1 MAETTT
7 VDPAAPPAP
16 APALTP
22 APSDWRAGLT
32 GDFAPLAQE
41 KTLEKYQ
48 GKDWSEAGPHLAKAL
63 VEATKLIGAKAPALV
78 VPGEGATPEQV
89 TAYRK
94 ATGVPDA
101 PDGYSI
107 SWPEFPP
114 GEALDKAAQTAGL
127 TRRHQIGAPTHI
139 APAFETPGPPHLD
152 VQALATLY
160 GQHVNPLHH
169 RYRREAEAASQELRR
184 DWGATYDANLGRANR
199 AIWQYGGDALVDL
212 FAQNG
217 MGRHPLVIRSFAKI
231 GDDLV
236 EHGAMAGDTVGR
248 VTPEEA
254 QERMKTL
261 QADLLKVPHG
271 SDQAKALIDQII
283 QYTKIAQGAR

>member
-1 MAETTT
+1 MTRQDIKGLVLAFAEAGRRVKKAGFDGVEFLAGHGELINQFLSPYYNRRTDEYGGSFENRLRFLMEIIAETKKM
-7 VDPAAPPAP
+7 V
-16 APALTP
+16 
-22 APSDWRAGLT
+22 
-32 GDFAPLAQE
+32 
-41 KTLEKYQ
+41 
-48 GKDWSEAGPHLAKAL
+48 
-63 VEATKLIGAKAPALV
+63 GAKAPALV

-89 TAYRK
+89 AAYRK

-114 GEALDKAAQTAGL
+114 GEDLDEAARGAWL
-127 TRRHQIGAPTHI
+127 TRMHQIGAPTHI
-139 APAFETPGPPHLD
+139 
-152 VQALATLY
+152 VQAFATLY
-160 GQHVNPLHH
+160 GQHVNTLHNG
-169 RYRREAEAASQELRR
+169 YRREAEAAGQELRR
-184 DWGATYDANLGRANR
+184 DWGPNYDANLGRANR
-199 AIWQYGGDALVDL
+199 AIQQYGGDALVDKY
-212 FAQNG
+212 ARDGNG
-217 MGRHPLVIRSFAKI
+217 RDPLTIRAWAKV
-231 GDDLV
+231 GADLV

-283 QYTKIAQGAR
+283 QYTKIAQSGAK

>member
-7 VDPAAPPAP
+7 EETTTATTAAATTT
-16 APALTP
+16 AAL
-22 APSDWRAGLT
+22 DWRAGLT
-32 GDFAPLAQE
+32 GEFAPLAQD
-41 KTLEKYQ
+41 KSLESFKGQ
-48 GKDWSEAGPHLAKAL
+48 DWTEVGPSLAKAF
-63 VEATKLIGAKAPALV
+63 VETKKMVGAKAPALV

-89 TAYRK
+89 AAYRK

-114 GEALDKAAQTAGL
+114 GEALDEAAQGAWL
-127 TRRHQIGAPTHI
+127 TRMHQIGAPTHI
-139 APAFETPGPPHLD
+139 
-152 VQALATLY
+152 VQAFATLY
-160 GQHVNPLHH
+160 GQHVNTLHNG
-169 RYRREAEAASQELRR
+169 YRREAEAAGQELRR
-184 DWGATYDANLGRANR
+184 DWGANYDANLGRANR
-199 AIWQYGGDALVDL
+199 AIQQYGGDALVDL

-217 MGRHPLVIRSFAKI
+217 MGRHPLVVRMFAKI

-283 QYTKIAQGAR
+283 QYTKIAQSGAK

>member
-1 MAETTT
+1 MVETTT
-7 VDPAAPPAP
+7 VDTAAPAAAPPAP
-16 APALTP
+16 AP

-32 GDFAPLAQE
+32 GDFAPLAQD
-41 KTLEKYQ
+41 KSLESFKGQ
-48 GKDWSEAGPHLAKAL
+48 DWTEVGPSLAKAFVETKKL
-63 VEATKLIGAKAPALV
+63 VGAKAPALV

-101 PDGYSI
+101 PDGYQI

-114 GEALDKAAQTAGL
+114 GEALDEAAQTAWL
-127 TRRHQIGAPTHI
+127 TRMHQIGAPTHI
-139 APAFETPGPPHLD
+139 
-152 VQALATLY
+152 VQAFATLY
-160 GQHVNPLHH
+160 GQHLNTLHNG
-169 RYRREAEAASQELRR
+169 YRRESEAAAQELRR
-184 DWGATYDANLGRANR
+184 DWGPNYDANLGRANR
-199 AIWQYGGDALVDL
+199 AIQQYGGDALVDL

-217 MGRHPLVIRSFAKI
+217 MGRHPLVVRTFSQI
-231 GDDLV
+231 GQDLV

-261 QADLLKVPHG
+261 QADLLKVPYG
-271 SDQAKALIDQII
+271 SEPHKALIEQII
-283 QYTKIAQGAR
+283 QYQKIADGRAK

>member
-89 TAYRK
+89 AAYRK

-114 GEALDKAAQTAGL
+114 GEALDEAAQGAWL
-127 TRRHQIGAPTHI
+127 TRMHQIGAPTHI
-139 APAFETPGPPHLD
+139 
-152 VQALATLY
+152 VQAFATLY
-160 GQHVNPLHH
+160 GQHVNTLHNG
-169 RYRREAEAASQELRR
+169 YRREAEAAGQELRR
-184 DWGATYDANLGRANR
+184 DWGANYDANLGRANR
-199 AIWQYGGDALVDL
+199 AIQQYGGDALVDL

-283 QYTKIAQGAR
+283 QYTKIAQGQAK

>member
-1 MAETTT
+1 VVDTTT

-16 APALTP
+16 APAPAP
-22 APSDWRAGLT
+22 APSDWRAGLI

-89 TAYRK
+89 AAYRK

-114 GEALDKAAQTAGL
+114 GEDLDEAARGAWL
-127 TRRHQIGAPTHI
+127 TRMHQIGAPTHI
-139 APAFETPGPPHLD
+139 
-152 VQALATLY
+152 VQAFATLY
-160 GQHVNPLHH
+160 GQHVNTLHNG
-169 RYRREAEAASQELRR
+169 YRREAEAAGQELRR
-184 DWGATYDANLGRANR
+184 DWGPNYDANLGRANR
-199 AIWQYGGDALVDL
+199 AIQQYGGDALVDKY
-212 FAQNG
+212 ARDGNG
-217 MGRHPLVIRSFAKI
+217 RDPLTIRAWAKV
-231 GDDLV
+231 GADLV

-261 QADLLKVPHG
+261 QADLLKVPYG
-271 SDQAKALIDQII
+271 SEPHKALIEQII
-283 QYTKIAQGAR
+283 QYQKIADGRAK

>member
-16 APALTP
+16 APAPAP

-32 GDFAPLAQE
+32 GEFAPLAQD
-41 KTLEKYQ
+41 KSLESFKGQ
-48 GKDWSEAGPHLAKAL
+48 DWTEVGPSLAKAFVETKKL
-63 VEATKLIGAKAPALV
+63 VGAKAPALV

-89 TAYRK
+89 AAYRK

-114 GEALDKAAQTAGL
+114 GEDLDEAARGAWL
-127 TRRHQIGAPTHI
+127 TRMHQIGAPTHI
-139 APAFETPGPPHLD
+139 
-152 VQALATLY
+152 VQAFATLY
-160 GQHVNPLHH
+160 GQHVNTLHNG
-169 RYRREAEAASQELRR
+169 YRREAEAAGQELRR
-184 DWGATYDANLGRANR
+184 DWGPNYDANLGRANR
-199 AIWQYGGDALVDL
+199 AIQQYGGDALVDKY
-212 FAQNG
+212 ARDGNG
-217 MGRHPLVIRSFAKI
+217 RDPLTIRAWAKV
-231 GDDLV
+231 GADLV

-283 QYTKIAQGAR
+283 QYTKIAQSGAK

>member
-1 MAETTT
+1 MVDTTT

-16 APALTP
+16 APAPAP

-114 GEALDKAAQTAGL
+114 GEALDKAAQTAWL
-127 TRRHQIGAPTHI
+127 TRMHQIGAPTHI
-139 APAFETPGPPHLD
+139 
-152 VQALATLY
+152 VQAFATLY
-160 GQHVNPLHH
+160 GQHVNTLHNG
-169 RYRREAEAASQELRR
+169 YRREAEAAGQELRR
-184 DWGATYDANLGRANR
+184 DWGPNYDANLGRANR
-199 AIWQYGGDALVDL
+199 AIQQYGGDALVDL

-217 MGRHPLVIRSFAKI
+217 MGRHPLVVRTFSEI
-231 GDDLV
+231 GKELV

-283 QYTKIAQGAR
+283 QYTKIAQSGAK

>member
-78 VPGEGATPEQV
+78 VPGDGATPEQV
-89 TAYRK
+89 AAYRK

-101 PDGYSI
+101 PYGYSI

-114 GEALDKAAQTAGL
+114 GEDLDEAARGAWL
-127 TRRHQIGAPTHI
+127 TRMHQIGAPPHI
-139 APAFETPGPPHLD
+139 
-152 VQALATLY
+152 VQAFATLY
-160 GQHVNPLHH
+160 GQHLATLHNG
-169 RYRREAEAASQELRR
+169 YRREAEAAGQELRR
-184 DWGATYDANLGRANR
+184 DWGPNYDANLGRANR
-199 AIWQYGGDALVDL
+199 AIQQYGGDALVDL

-217 MGRHPLVIRSFAKI
+217 MGRHPLVVRTFSQI
-231 GDDLV
+231 GQDLV

-283 QYTKIAQGAR
+283 QYTKIAQSGAR

>member
-1 MAETTT
+1 MVETNTA
-7 VDPAAPPAP
+7 DPAAAPPIAVAP
-16 APALTP
+16 PIAP
-22 APSDWRAGLT
+22 PSDWRAGLT
-32 GDFAPLAQE
+32 GDFAPLAQD
-41 KTLEKYQ
+41 KSLESFKGQ
-48 GKDWSEAGPHLAKAL
+48 DWSEVGPSLAKAF
-63 VEATKLIGAKAPALV
+63 VETKKMVGAKAPALG

-89 TAYRK
+89 AAYRK

-114 GEALDKAAQTAGL
+114 GEALDEAAQTAWL
-127 TRRHQIGAPTHI
+127 TRMHQIGAPPHI
-139 APAFETPGPPHLD
+139 
-152 VQALATLY
+152 VQAFATLY
-160 GQHVNPLHH
+160 GQHVNTLHNG
-169 RYRREAEAASQELRR
+169 YRREAEAAGQELRR
-184 DWGATYDANLGRANR
+184 DWGPNYDANLGRANR
-199 AIWQYGGDALVDL
+199 AIKQYGGDALVDL

-217 MGRHPLVIRSFAKI
+217 MGRHPLVVRMFAKI

-283 QYTKIAQGAR
+283 QYTKIAQGQAR

>member
-7 VDPAAPPAP
+7 VDPAAPAP
-16 APALTP
+16 AAPVAAP

-32 GDFAPLAQE
+32 GEFAPLAQD
-41 KTLEKYQ
+41 KTLELFK
-48 GKDWSEAGPHLAKAL
+48 GNDWTEAGPQLAKAY
-63 VEATKLIGAKAPALV
+63 VEARKLINAKAPALT

-89 TAYRK
+89 AAYRK

-101 PDGYSI
+101 PDGYAI
-107 SWPEFPP
+107 TWPELPP
-114 GEALDKAAQTAGL
+114 GDALDEAAQGAWL
-127 TRRHQIGAPTHI
+127 TRMHQIGAPAHI
-139 APAFETPGPPHLD
+139 
-152 VQALATLY
+152 VQAFATLY
-160 GQHVNPLHH
+160 GQHVNTLHNG
-169 RYRREAEAASQELRR
+169 YRREAEAAGQELRR
-184 DWGATYDANLGRANR
+184 DWGPNYDANLGRANR
-199 AIWQYGGDALVDL
+199 AIQQYGGDALVDL

-283 QYTKIAQGAR
+283 QYTKIAQGQAR

>member
-7 VDPAAPPAP
+7 EETTTSTTAAATTT
-16 APALTP
+16 AAL
-22 APSDWRAGLT
+22 DWRAGLI
-32 GDFAPLAQE
+32 GEFAPLAQD
-41 KTLEKYQ
+41 KSLESFKGQ
-48 GKDWSEAGPHLAKAL
+48 DWTEVGPSLAKAF
-63 VEATKLIGAKAPALV
+63 VETKKMVGAKAPALV

-89 TAYRK
+89 AAYRK

-114 GEALDKAAQTAGL
+114 GEALDEAAQTAWL
-127 TRRHQIGAPTHI
+127 TRMHQIGAPTHI
-139 APAFETPGPPHLD
+139 
-152 VQALATLY
+152 VQAFATLY
-160 GQHVNPLHH
+160 GQHVNMLHNG
-169 RYRREAEAASQELRR
+169 YRREAEAAGQELRR
-184 DWGATYDANLGRANR
+184 DWGPNYDANLGPANR
-199 AIWQYGGDALVDL
+199 AIQQYGGDALVDL

-217 MGRHPLVIRSFAKI
+217 MGRHPLVVRTFSQI
-231 GDDLV
+231 GQDLV
-236 EHGAMAGDTVGR
+236 EHGAMPGDTVGR

-283 QYTKIAQGAR
+283 QYTKIAQGQAK